1 MSLIYLTAR
10 SLRLPV
16 SKKSKILCILGV
28 QWGDE
33 GKGKVV
39 DLLGE
44 SYQVVARFQGGPNA
58 GHTVKIKGEQFILHH
73 IPSGILHDHTT
84 CVIGNGVVID
94 PETILAEID
103 ELEERGIDV
112 CGRLLIS
119 ENAHFILPYHKAM
132 DRVSEAIK
140 EDGAIGTTGRGIG
153 PAYSDKISREGIR
166 VGDLVHDSDWQD
178 RVRENVRI
186 KNIFFEKVYNES
198 PIDPDTVIQLLNVF
212 KDRLGSCITDTVHF
226 LHQAMENNQ
235 GILLE
240 GAQGTLLDID
250 FGTYPFVTSS
260 NTMIAGVF
268 SGLGVDPRSVDQVLG
283 ILKAYT
289 TRVGNGPFPTEQEGS
304 FGDKLRELGGEYGAT
319 TGRPR
324 RCGWLDCV
332 AAKYAIQI
340 NGIDSLCI
348 TKMDVLDSLD
358 EIKICTAYKYKGE
371 ILPGYPQYAKK
382 LDDVEPV
389 YETVPGWSEPITEAR
404 THEDLPE
411 AARKYLAKLSEIL
424 EVPIHIVSVGPGR
437 EQTILC

>member
-1 MSLIYLTAR
+1 
-10 SLRLPV
+10 LPV
-16 SKKSKILCILGV
+16 SSMKSKILLILGA

-58 GHTVKIKGEQFILHH
+58 GHTVNISGKQFILHH
-73 IPSGILHDHTT
+73 IPSGILHGHTT

-94 PETILAEID
+94 PETILVEID
-103 ELEERGIDV
+103 ELEEKGFDV

-119 ENAHFILPYHKAM
+119 ENAHFILPYHKVM

-140 EDGAIGTTGRGIG
+140 ENSAIGTTGRGIG
-153 PAYSDKISREGIR
+153 PAYADKINREGIR
-166 VGDLVHDSDWQD
+166 VGDLVHLDNWQD
-178 RVRENVRI
+178 LVRENVRI
-186 KNIFFEKVYNES
+186 KNIYFKKVYDE
-198 PIDPDTVIQLLNVF
+198 PPVDADLVIHLLQIF

-226 LHQAMENNQ
+226 LHQAIENDQ

-250 FGTYPFVTSS
+250 FGTYPYVTSS
-260 NTMIAGVF
+260 NTMIGGVLT
-268 SGLGVDPRSVDQVLG
+268 GLGVEPRGIDQVLG

-289 TRVGNGPFPTEQEGS
+289 TRVGNGPFPTELEGE
-304 FGDKLRELGGEYGAT
+304 FEEKLRQLGGEYGAT

-348 TKMDVLDSLD
+348 TKMDVLDTLD
-358 EIKICTAYKYKGE
+358 EIKICTGYKYKGE
-371 ILPGYPQYAKK
+371 MLPGYPQYSHK
-382 LDDVEPV
+382 LNAVELV
-389 YETVPGWSEPITEAR
+389 YETLPGWSQSITEVR
-404 THEDLPE
+404 TYDDLPE
-411 AARKYLAKLSEIL
+411 AAKKYLARISEIL
-424 EVPIHIVSVGPGR
+424 DVPIYIVSVGPGR
-437 EQTILC
+437 DQTIIC